1 MDEGVLEAARAVRP
15 YLAEFMDSA
24 VAAEVDAEL
33 AGLLATAA
41 GGEDVEG
48 RLRAVLEAD
57 EATGVFLE
65 RVLEDA
71 PDFRPPQVVSEL
83 TSRYSGLPGI
93 RRPSWRTSSVA
104 RMATM
109 CGTGRRSACRLG
121 TVRRIT
127 ARSSRSNRA
136 R

>member
-1 MDEGVLEAARAVRP
+1 LMDEGVLEAARAVRP

-24 VAAEVDAEL
+24 VAADVDAEL
-33 AGLLATAA
+33 ARLLATAA

-83 TSRYSGLPGI
+83 TSRYSGLPGDPSPV
-93 RRPSWRTSSVA
+93 RADKFRCPYGDYVWYRPEV
-104 RMATM
+104 
-109 CGTGRRSACRLG
+109 GVP
-121 TVRRIT
+121 VRPCPT
-127 ARSSRSNRA
+127 HHCALEPV
-136 R
+136 